1 MNLELFYMREEQN
14 QMVPVPTTSVSNC
27 RWDGKSSA
35 GPPHRCQGNRDREQ
49 EIRLGSQRSLPGREA
64 SRAEFQKTSR
74 SKQDSCGG
82 RGNKATLV
90 DRAVCAE
97 PRASDDVSHIY
108 LLGKVIFMA
117 KKRRWP
123 DLKAGTSIV
132 SLVCS
137 RHKNEK
143 WTSTWSWP

>member
-1 MNLELFYMREEQN
+1 
-14 QMVPVPTTSVSNC
+14 MVRALLDLHTDAKATGTES
-27 RWDGKSSA
+27 RKSDW
-35 GPPHRCQGNRDREQ
+35 GV
-49 EIRLGSQRSLPGREA
+49 REA
-64 SRAEFQKTSR
+64 SRAEFRKTSR